1 MTARRTRADR
11 TRIRRAILVFLPAV
25 LLPLASPGTL
35 HGQVAIFPIQNL
47 TFGTLR
53 PGMPEYVDADDVARR
68 AELQIVGSGRV
79 VVTFA
84 LPAALTSLDGHVV
97 PLAFAKGDAMLVT
110 RDGGREQDFDPAKP
124 KHFVIRDKDG
134 GGTLCIGGMAL
145 PDASAAPGRYTARIT
160 IQVVT
165 PGT

>member
-1 MTARRTRADR
+1 MTARRTPADR
-11 TRIRRAILVFLPAV
+11 IETLRAIVVFFLAA
-25 LLPLASPGTL
+25 LLPLVLPGAL
-35 HGQVAIFPIQNL
+35 YGQVAVFPIQNL

-53 PGMPEYVDADDVARR
+53 PGTPEYVAAGDVARR
-68 AELQIVGSGRV
+68 AELQIVGSGRI

-84 LPAALTSLDGHVV
+84 LPAAMTSPGGHVV
-97 PLAFAKGDAMLVT
+97 PLEFARGDAMLVT
-110 RDGGREQDFDPAKP
+110 RDDGREQDFDPAKP
-124 KHFVIRDKDG
+124 KNFVISDKDG
-134 GGTLCIGGMAL
+134 GGTLCLGGMAL